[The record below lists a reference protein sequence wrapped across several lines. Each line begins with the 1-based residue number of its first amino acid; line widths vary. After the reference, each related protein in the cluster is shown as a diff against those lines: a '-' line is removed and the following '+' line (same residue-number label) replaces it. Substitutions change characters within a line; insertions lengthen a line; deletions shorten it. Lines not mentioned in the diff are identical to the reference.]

1 MKQDVE
7 IRRQLLD
14 MTTRD
19 TLTFG
24 VLTVRLHK
32 SSHTVRW
39 QVDSAEVKQAYRY
52 PRYADVHTVN
62 DVLWQI
68 TAYIVLN
75 RDGESRP
82 CPHCG
87 LPARRSERAK
97 YCSVDCQR
105 AAGDRRRR
113 EREFL
118 ERMSRA
124 S

>member
-1 MKQDVE
+1 MKAEME

-19 TLTFG
+19 ALTFG

-32 SSHTVRW
+32 SRDTVRW

-68 TAYIVLN
+68 TAYIMLN
-75 RDGESRP
+75 RDGESKP

-87 LPARRSERAK
+87 LPVRRSERAK
-97 YCSVDCQR
+97 YCSVGCQR
-105 AAGDRRRR
+105 AAGDRRRQT
-113 EREFL
+113 REFL
-118 ERMSRA
+118 ERMKSA
-124 S
+124 